1 MDSEL
6 PQTKPGS
13 KHNYGI
19 DLTVG
24 SIPRHLILFALP
36 LLAGNVLQ
44 TAYSFINAIWVG
56 NYLGVA
62 AMAAV
67 TNTFP
72 VIFVLMAVGNGLT
85 MAANILVAQYY
96 GAGKNDKVKLVV
108 QTSFV
113 LLAGL
118 AVICLG
124 LGELAVGTLLK
135 LMSVPPDVMPLAQPY
150 LHLVLLTLPGM
161 FGFFLLSSLL
171 RGVGDSTTPLKFMA
185 ASVITNAILDPLLI
199 LGLAGFPK
207 LGLNGT
213 AYASIFCQYSAL
225 LALLYYMRRKAHI
238 LAPDWKHLKVDWE
251 MAVTTFKVG
260 LPASVQQSLIS
271 LGMLFVISFVNGF
284 GEAASAAFGAAMRI
298 DQLAFLPAMAFGM
311 SATTLVG
318 QNIGAG
324 HYDRVK
330 QVFYWG
336 ILFCGLITLGATAV
350 AVTGP
355 QFLIR
360 LFIQEPEVVKI
371 GASYLRIV
379 GSCYVFFAIIFVV
392 NGVINGSG
400 HTLATTAFSL
410 ISLWVVRVPLAAY
423 LSERMESVEGVWW
436 AIVASFAASML
447 VSLAY
452 YMSGRWK
459 RSVVRDVVIASSGD
473 EEPEPALEPCTEEAP
488 GRD

>member
-1 MDSEL
+1 MDSDQ
-6 PQTKPGS
+6 PQPKSSS
-13 KHNYGI
+13 KRNYGV

-56 NYLGVA
+56 NYLGMA

-72 VIFVLMAVGNGLT
+72 VMFVLMAVGNGLT

-96 GAGKNDKVKLVV
+96 GAGKSEKVKLVV
-108 QTSFV
+108 QTSV
-113 LLAGL
+113 VMLAAL

-124 LGELAVGTLLK
+124 IGEAGCGKLLVV
-135 LMSVPPDVMPLAQPY
+135 MDVPADVMPLAKPY
-150 LHLVLLTLPGM
+150 LHLVLLTLPAM
-161 FGFFLLSSLL
+161 FAFFLLSSLL
-171 RGVGDSTTPLKFMA
+171 RGVGDSTTPLKFMGV
-185 ASVITNAILDPLLI
+185 SVVFNAILDPLLI

-213 AYASIFCQYSAL
+213 AYASIVCQYGGV
-225 LALLYYMRRKAHI
+225 LALLIYMHRKSHV
-238 LAPDWKHLKVDWE
+238 LAPDWRHLRIDWE
-251 MAVTTFKVG
+251 MAATTIKVG

-311 SATTLVG
+311 SATSLVG
-318 QNIGAG
+318 QNIGAR
-324 HYDRVK
+324 HYDRVN

-336 ILFCGLITLGATAV
+336 ILFCGIITLGATAV

-355 QFLIR
+355 HFLIR
-360 LFIQEPEVVKI
+360 LFIKEPEVVEI

-379 GSCYVFFAIIFVV
+379 GSCYVFFAIIFVI

-423 LSERMESVEGVWW
+423 LSQRLGRVEGVWY

-452 YMSGRWK
+452 YISGRWK
-459 RSVVRDVVIASSGD
+459 RSVVRDVAVLPR
-473 EEPEPALEPCTEEAP
+473 EETGPEPQLEPCPQKTC
-488 GRD
+488 GD